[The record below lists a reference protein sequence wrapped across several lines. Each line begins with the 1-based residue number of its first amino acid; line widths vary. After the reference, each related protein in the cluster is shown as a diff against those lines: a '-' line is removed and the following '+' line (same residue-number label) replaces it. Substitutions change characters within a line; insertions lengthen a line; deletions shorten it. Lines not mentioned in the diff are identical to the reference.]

1 MCVPLLQKSLF
12 CETEYNKRKEQV
24 FFSLRNFNRH
34 ILDCMFVIFVCVRVF
49 CCKATG
55 RRLYK
60 KKSWEGKVNFCI
72 SFFFFAVIT
81 WWWHHS
87 TFVRNDPFLRPAL
100 TTWMWPVGRL
110 SSSSWSCP
118 PPQQQAVRLL
128 VPTSASPRGSAFPV
142 EL

>member
-72 SFFFFAVIT
+72 SFFF
-81 WWWHHS
+81 
-87 TFVRNDPFLRPAL
+87 L
-100 TTWMWPVGRL
+100 L
-110 SSSSWSCP
+110 SSLGGGTTAHLCVMIHFYAQP
-118 PPQQQAVRLL
+118 
-128 VPTSASPRGSAFPV
+128 
-142 EL
+142 